1 MKFTP
6 VRLAQSQ
13 LAQLPV
19 VDGQLIFAWD
29 TGNVYVDTAY
39 GRFQQGISMLSD
51 SSEIPLAPA
60 DKLYFNKNT
69 KQLLYDGQN
78 VFAGGMQKVAVESDA
93 VAQIG
98 KWYLC
103 FNDAVITLPAVHN
116 ENDTVKVSTV
126 LDVDN
131 VTVRPAA
138 GDTVQSDSGFLL
150 DIKNS
155 AVQFVWLD
163 GRWVASQV
171 IVPRQRTP
179 FTVVNGLPSIGEEK
193 LYYDAVSNKLRYWDG
208 AWVQVADY
216 QSRVA
221 TLQARQHQPAYGIK
235 LGKCT
240 DLGIVYGSDSI
251 QLTWRDPQN
260 VQLETALLAEW
271 KQTVLMK
278 RAGEYPTGPSD
289 SQAQTVAVTSR
300 ELGNKNHYANN
311 PIHQSQSDSTYYK
324 LFSQS
329 IAGEWNDLT
338 ANCYPLATAM
348 SWGMMQ
354 AFVRAGRAPEIWPI
368 GTVFEVPHE
377 QYTVDGHGIYF
388 RVVGYDQVP
397 AADESLT
404 HTMCLE
410 MVDSLFNAPYD
421 AAESIY
427 ALTGDTTAKAGKSY
441 YSYSGGSY
449 TKLVEG
455 TDYDVGD
462 TVPVSSWYEKNI
474 DSRNHGSNNAAQ
486 SNMIQWANSSGS
498 ANQWFTPQ
506 TLWDGCSTILQE
518 KNGFMKHLDPLFA
531 AVVQPAELITARCN
545 AEGGGSIIHNAK
557 FWPLSITQVFGLN
570 NNNVAENMYLKF
582 YSDGGSTVKRNMTL
596 QNEIRWWLRS
606 GRSDLPQAIQ
616 VVSVSGS
623 SNATDAYTIAVE
635 YSFACIIA

>member
-13 LAQLPV
+13 LAQLPI

-60 DKLYFNKNT
+60 DKLYFNKDT
-69 KQLLYDGQN
+69 KQLLYNGQN
-78 VFAGGMQKVAVESDA
+78 VFAGGMQKVAVGSDA

-103 FNDAVITLPAVHN
+103 FNNAVITLPAVHN
-116 ENDTVKVSTV
+116 EKDTVKVSTV

-131 VTVRPAA
+131 VTVIPAD

-179 FTVVNGLPSIGEEK
+179 LAIVDGLPGVGQNK
-193 LYYDAVSNKLRYWDG
+193 LYYDAVGNRLRYWDG
-208 AWVQVADY
+208 AWKGVADY
-216 QSRVA
+216 QDRISA
-221 TLQARQHQPAYGIK
+221 LEQQEHTPAYGVK

-240 DLGIVYGSDSI
+240 DLGVVYGSDSI
-251 QLTWRDPQN
+251 LLTWRDPQN

-278 RAGEYPTGPSD
+278 KTGQYPTGPSD
-289 SQAQTVAVTSR
+289 SQAQTIAVTSKQ
-300 ELGNKNHYANN
+300 LGNKNHYVNS
-311 PIHQSQSDSTYYK
+311 PVHQSPSDSTYYK

-329 IAGEWNDLT
+329 IAGEWNDLI
-338 ANCYPLATAM
+338 ANCYPLAAAM
-348 SWGMMQ
+348 SWGMIQ
-354 AFVRAGRAPEIWPI
+354 AFVRAGRGPEIWPV
-368 GTVFEVPHE
+368 GTVFEVQHP

-388 RVVGYDQVP
+388 RVAGYDQVP

-404 HTMCLE
+404 HTMCLD
-410 MVDSLFNAPYD
+410 MVGILFSEKYD
-421 AAESIY
+421 EGEYEY
-427 ALTGDTTAKAGKSY
+427 ALTADTTAQAGKSY
-441 YSYSGGSY
+441 YVYSEGSY
-449 TKLVEG
+449 TKLIDG

-462 TVPVSSWYEKNI
+462 PVPVASWYEKNLEGRI
-474 DSRNHGSNNAAQ
+474 YGSNNAEQ
-486 SNMIQWANSSGS
+486 NNMIQWANSTGA
-498 ANQWFTPQ
+498 ANQWFVPQ
-506 TLWDGCSTILQE
+506 TLWDQCSSTLAE
-518 KNGFMKHLDPLFA
+518 KNGFMRYLDSNFA
-531 AVVQPAELITARCN
+531 DVVQSAKLTSIRSID
-545 AEGGGSIIHNAK
+545 EGGGSITHNAK
-557 FWPLSITQVFGLN
+557 FWALTLEQIAGGTSGR
-570 NNNVAENMYLKF
+570 LK
-582 YSDGGSTVKRNMTL
+582 YYADGGSLIKKLIANNTPSTWILRTAGNSGGNAYMNAVITGSG
-596 QNEIRWWLRS
+596 EITAAQSRYAR
-606 GRSDLPQAIQ
+606 G
-616 VVSVSGS
+616 
-623 SNATDAYTIAVE
+623 
-635 YSFACIIA
+635 YSLACIIA